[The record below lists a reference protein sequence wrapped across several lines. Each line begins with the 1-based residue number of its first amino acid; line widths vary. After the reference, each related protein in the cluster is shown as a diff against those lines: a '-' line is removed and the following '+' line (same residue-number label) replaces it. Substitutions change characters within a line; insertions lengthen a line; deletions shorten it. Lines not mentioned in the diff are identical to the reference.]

1 MDGAQLRECRRA
13 RETLFTIRPFRTQS
27 DIEFVI
33 SGQLELYKAEF
44 GFDTPAWVAY
54 VTDGVNEL
62 VRKFDPEKDCLLI
75 LEKGAAPAGSI
86 AIAHDDSRTAKL
98 RFFFIK
104 SEYRGFG
111 AGRRLVET
119 AVGFCRK
126 SGYARV
132 YLWTFDQ
139 LDAARHLYGSAGFR
153 ITETRLNDAWSDTVL
168 LEERWELE
176 L

>member
-1 MDGAQLRECRRA
+1 MENL
-13 RETLFTIRPFRTQS
+13 ETGDKVIIRPFESQS
-27 DIEFVI
+27 DIDFVI
-33 SGQLELYKAEF
+33 SGQLELYKTEF
-44 GFDTPAWVAY
+44 GFGTPAWVAY

-62 VRKFDPEKDCLLI
+62 VRKFNPDKDCLLI
-75 LEKGAAPAGSI
+75 LEKGGAPAGSI
-86 AIAHDDSRTAKL
+86 AITHDDGETAKL

-104 SEYRGFG
+104 PEARGFG

-126 SGYARV
+126 SGYTRV

-153 ITETRLNDAWSDTVL
+153 ITETQRNDAWGDTVL
-168 LEERWELE
+168 LEERWVLE

>member
-1 MDGAQLRECRRA
+1 MENFEIRDGVV
-13 RETLFTIRPFRTQS
+13 IRPYMSQS
-27 DIEFVI
+27 DIDFVI
-33 SGQLELYKAEF
+33 SGQLELYEAEF

-62 VRKFDPEKDCLLI
+62 VRRFDTEKDCLLI
-75 LEKGAAPAGSI
+75 LEKDGVPAGSI
-86 AIAHDDSRTAKL
+86 AITHDDIETAKL

-104 SEYRGFG
+104 HGARGFG

-119 AVGFCRK
+119 VVGFCRK
-126 SGYARV
+126 RGYKRV

-139 LDAARHLYGSAGFR
+139 LDAARHLYGGAGFR
-153 ITETRLNDAWSDTVL
+153 VTETQFNDAWGDTVL

-176 L
+176 LESHP

>member
-1 MDGAQLRECRRA
+1 MNDTPPRECPGE

-44 GFDTPAWVAY
+44 GFDTPTWVAY

-86 AIAHDDSRTAKL
+86 AITHDDNKTAKL

-104 SEYRGFG
+104 PEYRGFG

-132 YLWTFDQ
+132 YLWTFDR
-139 LDAARHLYGSAGFR
+139 LDTARHLYGSAGFR
-153 ITETRLNDAWSDTVL
+153 ITETRFNDEWGDTVL